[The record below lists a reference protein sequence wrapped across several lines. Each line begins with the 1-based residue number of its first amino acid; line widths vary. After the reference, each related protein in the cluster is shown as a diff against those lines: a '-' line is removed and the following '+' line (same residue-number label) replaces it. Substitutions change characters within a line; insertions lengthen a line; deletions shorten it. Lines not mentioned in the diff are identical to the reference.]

1 MKVYFGGDKVIIR
14 YIMNIIKIMLL
25 LLLTSQISSAIDGDE
40 KQHKYIG
47 AAKCKMCHKKEK
59 KGLQYEIWQSSAH
72 SKAYELLGTP
82 EAMEVAKKRGIENP
96 QEDANCLRCHT
107 AGYDA
112 PSELRGRKF
121 DITEGVGCEA
131 CHGAGGDY
139 YKSKVMKGLRAG
151 RIEYADVGLV
161 KPDESTCRQC
171 HNSDSPTPK
180 EFVFKEMWAKIAHP
194 IP

>member
-1 MKVYFGGDKVIIR
+1 MKIR
-14 YIMNIIKIMLL
+14 NSVNIIIIALMVLF
-25 LLLTSQISSAIDGDE
+25 TAQISSAIDGDE
-40 KQHKYIG
+40 KQHKFIG
-47 AAKCKMCHKKEK
+47 VAKCKMCHKKAK
-59 KGLQYEIWQSSAH
+59 KGLQFEKWRGSAH
-72 SKAYELLGTP
+72 SKAYKLLGTP
-82 EAMEVAKKRGIENP
+82 EAMEVAKKRGVENP
-96 QEDANCLRCHT
+96 QQDPKCLRCHT

-112 PSELRGRKF
+112 PPELRGKKF

-151 RIEYADVGLV
+151 TIEPASVGLI
-161 KPDESTCRQC
+161 KPDESTCKRC

>member
-59 KGLQYEIWQSSAH
+59 KGLQYEIWQGSAH

-82 EAMEVAKKRGIENP
+82 EAMEVAKKQGVENP
-96 QEDANCLRCHT
+96 QEDPNCLRCHT
-107 AGYDA
+107 TGYDA

-121 DITEGVGCEA
+121 DITEV
-131 CHGAGGDY
+131 
-139 YKSKVMKGLRAG
+139 
-151 RIEYADVGLV
+151 
-161 KPDESTCRQC
+161 
-171 HNSDSPTPK
+171 
-180 EFVFKEMWAKIAHP
+180 
-194 IP
+194 

>member
-1 MKVYFGGDKVIIR
+1 MKIR
-14 YIMNIIKIMLL
+14 YSINTIIIMLL
-25 LLLTSQISSAIDGDE
+25 LLFTVQISSAIDGDE

-47 AAKCKMCHKKEK
+47 AAKCKMCHKKKK

-82 EAMEVAKKRGIENP
+82 EAMEVAKKRGVENP

-112 PSELRGRKF
+112 PAELRGKKF

-139 YKSKVMKGLRAG
+139 YKSKVMKGLSAG
-151 RIEYADVGLV
+151 TIEYAGVGLV
-161 KPDESTCRQC
+161 KPDESTCKQC

-180 EFVFKEMWAKIAHP
+180 EFVFEEMWAKIAHP